1 MSIKEEIIKSEIRT
15 TGFKKVQEGI
25 VNTIKTLNK
34 YQDELKELK
43 HRREEL
49 IASEKKGT
57 QTYRDVTKRIT
68 EVKSQIKLQTAE
80 LDKQEKQLSLTQ
92 MSYKQLSK
100 HAADLRKKLQGI
112 SEAVDP
118 AGFAKAR
125 AELKLYESQMA
136 KIRRGLNDIEG
147 KFSEEKSLL
156 NKKISN
162 LIPLNSALNVFS
174 KLKDWGGQ
182 VVRIFSSFQYQMS
195 KVQAVS
201 NATGEQFKALK
212 ENAKELGAS
221 TEYTATQVAELQ
233 LNYARLGFTPGQI
246 LQITSATLDLATA
259 TGSDLASAADVAG
272 STLRAFG
279 YDGSQMTRVVDVM
292 AASFNKSALDLGYFS
307 ESMKYVAPIAAKAGV
322 SLEQTT
328 AMLGILADRGIRG
341 SQAGTSLKRILSEIS
356 TEGKSVS
363 EALADLNEKG
373 LTLADAE
380 DEVGKYAMTALTILA
395 DNAPAVEGLTTAL
408 NDSAGAAEHAAAIM
422 RDNIQGD
429 LDTFKSKLEGL
440 IIRLGDGLNPVIRG
454 TIQLFTALLTPLSV
468 LGVTFAAW
476 FVSLKVGRAAVEAY
490 NVAKRRFAAGTKD
503 ATLSLVSE
511 TAAMNVNTMAAKRNL
526 VQIRSMPAATKAW
539 AAAKLLLAGNFR
551 AAGVAAKAFFASIGP
566 IGWIAMA
573 IGLAVGAM
581 AAFSGATKKASEASS
596 QLAVELSQE
605 RATHDDLKRAVTES
619 AQGSQTRAEAIR
631 LINERYKEY
640 LPYLVSEKMSNEE
653 VAAALD
659 YASQKM
665 EENIKMKIRAAEA
678 EKLQKELLDAERGA
692 LDKLMEAYLSRG
704 DKTPEQIALAQQQ
717 LGALV
722 VQLEKTGDK
731 AAFVAGA
738 ARVFGM
744 SVEEM
749 NSVITTSVQATTGAY
764 THTARKY
771 GFLVDQVESA
781 FDKVTAAARK
791 TKKELGE
798 LDALVGNVS
807 ANPYETM
814 TLDQLNATLS
824 TVNTKLAMKNALTKE
839 QRVAAEADRKAIQE
853 QLRVRKLQAE
863 ADNTYIG
870 VLNRLKKEKQD
881 LEAQLNSTD
890 GANRKEITRIQALI
904 AAKQKEIDLYE
915 NKKTS
920 GNSGTKWSLSSD
932 EAYLK
937 AKAELRERQMSGEI
951 ASEEEYSRQLL
962 ALEIRTLEERIAAN
976 KEKGSDLA
984 KLQSELAE
992 KQYQQTKN
1000 EKSRLQKL
1008 LDATQEGAGGLE
1020 KENAS
1025 YEKRLRDLGLFG
1037 KQREEMTKE
1046 EQAALETQE
1055 RLHLKRLSALY
1066 VDELSKDVK
1075 AEQKAIQRKATAIK
1089 QAHNDELAAADTFE
1103 KKKALLAQWYSDE
1116 ELRRVKSAK
1125 DADKLLKKHY
1135 AAEEQAAMK
1144 EELELMVTLYES
1156 IVEEVGRTGLLA
1168 DGVKATEE
1176 DKAKLLEIIDELKK
1190 QLAELGATPPPT
1202 LGGEDTNDPR
1212 NNVDVLGM
1220 TPDKWKKFYTNL
1232 KDGKFGMEE
1241 ILAVAGAIG
1250 SAFSDVSNLMTA
1262 MEQRELKN
1270 YEKAQNKKK
1279 QLLER
1284 QLKSGTI
1291 SQERYNE
1298 AVQRLDDETE
1308 AKREE
1313 IERKQAK
1320 RDKALAVF
1328 NSLINTAVA
1337 VTAALQVPFPMG
1349 EILAGIVAALGA
1361 VQTAAI
1367 LATPLPGAEEGGPI
1381 GVIREQDGKRF
1392 DAEFSPRKRGFVH
1405 RPTVIQ
1411 TSGGR
1416 PVLTGEAGTEYVV
1429 PNDLLRVPEV
1439 ASMVNLIEAARLRGS
1454 FRPVNLSAAM
1464 AAGTIPGRESGGY
1477 IGRDTSTSS
1486 DTGSDPTG
1494 AVTPAY
1500 DAGLLRELRDAV
1512 GKLSKQLEKPL
1523 PVAISAYGRDG
1534 LFTIQKKI
1542 EQQQR
1547 RAGIGG
1553 RAK

>member
-1 MSIKEEIIKSEIRT
+1 MGRKKEQAVVDVVINNEQARR
-15 TGFKKVQEGI
+15 KV
-25 VNTIKTLNK
+25 
-34 YQDELKELK
+34 KELS
-43 HRREEL
+43 
-49 IASEKKGT
+49 A
-57 QTYRDVTKRIT
+57 D
-68 EVKSQIKLQTAE
+68 
-80 LDKQEKQLSLTQ
+80 LD
-92 MSYKQLSK
+92 
-100 HAADLRKKLQGI
+100 DLRKKRREALKGGNTSGAAAYDKEIKALQKELNQYKKI
-112 SEAVDP
+112 VVDVDHVLRNLNKVPLNQLEA
-118 AGFAKAR
+118 AQRNLRKN
-125 AELKLYESQMA
+125 LKLLNQDSKEYKSTLEKLNRVQRQIDTAQKQMQASGKGFMGSLGSALPLGLTAMFYSVSRLIVPFKNFQYMMA
-136 KIRRGLNDIEG
+136 KVG
-147 KFSEEKSLL
+147 
-156 NKKISN
+156 
-162 LIPLNSALNVFS
+162 
-174 KLKDWGGQ
+174 
-182 VVRIFSSFQYQMS
+182 
-195 KVQAVS
+195 AVS
-201 NATGEQFKALK
+201 NATGGQFKELK

-307 ESMKYVAPIAAKAGV
+307 ESMKYVAPIAAKAGI
-322 SLEQTT
+322 SIEQTT

-341 SQAGTSLKRILSEIS
+341 SQAGTALKRILSEIS
-356 TEGKSVS
+356 IEGKSVS

-380 DEVGKYAMTALTILA
+380 DEVGKYAMTALTVLA

-408 NDSAGAAEHAAAIM
+408 NNSAGAAEHAAAIM
-422 RDNIQGD
+422 RDNVQGD

-490 NVAKRRFAAGTKD
+490 NVAKRRFTAGTKD

-581 AAFSGATKKASEASS
+581 AAFSSATKKASEASS

-640 LPYLVSEKMSNEE
+640 LPNLLSEKMSNEE

-665 EENIKMKIRAAEA
+665 EEGIKMRIRAQEA
-678 EKLQKELLDAERGA
+678 EKLQKEMLDAERGA

-704 DKTPEQIALAQQQ
+704 DKTKKQVALAQQQ

-749 NSVITTSVQATTGAY
+749 NSVITTSVQATSGAY

-771 GFLVDQVESA
+771 GFLVDKVEAA
-781 FDKVTAAARK
+781 FDKVTEAARK
-791 TKKELGE
+791 TKEELGQ
-798 LDALVGNVS
+798 LDALVEAKPQQENENDTTTKKEPELE
-807 ANPYETM
+807 A
-814 TLDQLNATLS
+814 LS
-824 TVNTKLAMKNALTKE
+824 V
-839 QRVAAEADRKAIQE
+839 RVAKLRESLKTARKE
-853 QLRVRKLQAE
+853 LQALRA
-863 ADNTYIG
+863 ADSTASAKEIEDADKA
-870 VLNRLKKEKQD
+870 VSDLKKQ
-881 LEAQLNSTD
+881 LEVLTGKASKTTGST
-890 GANRKEITRIQALI
+890 G
-904 AAKQKEIDLYE
+904 
-915 NKKTS
+915 S
-920 GNSGTKWSLSSD
+920 KWSLSSD
-932 EAYLK
+932 ESYLQ
-937 AKAELRERQMSGEI
+937 AKAALREKQMSGEI
-951 ASEEEYSRQLL
+951 ATEEEYSRRLL
-962 ALEIRTLEERIAAN
+962 ALEIQTLEKRIEAG

-984 KLQSELAE
+984 KLEEQLLDKRYQQQKAARDREKKLLEIAAQGDSAEDKENDAYE
-992 KQYQQTKN
+992 KQ
-1000 EKSRLQKL
+1000 
-1008 LDATQEGAGGLE
+1008 
-1020 KENAS
+1020 
-1025 YEKRLRDLGLFG
+1025 LRDLGLFG
-1037 KQREEMTKE
+1037 RELEEMTAN
-1046 EQAALETQE
+1046 EQAAYLQ
-1055 RLHLKRLSALY
+1055 LKRSHYEKLSSIY
-1066 VDELSKDVK
+1066 VDELSKELSK
-1075 AEQKAIQRKATAIK
+1075 QQKAIQRKATAEK

-1103 KKKALLAQWYSDE
+1103 KKKALLRKWYSEE
-1116 ELRRVKSAK
+1116 ELRRVRTDKQ
-1125 DADKLLKKHY
+1125 ADSMLKRQY
-1135 AAEEQAAMK
+1135 AAEEQAALK
-1144 EELELMVTLYES
+1144 TDLEKMLATYQA
-1156 IVEEVGRTGLLA
+1156 IVEEVGETGLLA
-1168 DGVKATEE
+1168 NGVAATEDDIE
-1176 DKAKLLEIIDELKK
+1176 RLQKIIDDLKK

-1202 LGGEDTNDPR
+1202 LGGEDSR

-1464 AAGTIPGRESGGY
+1464 AAGAIPGRAAGGY
-1477 IGRDTSTSS
+1477 VGGDSSTFAASGNDVS
-1486 DTGSDPTG
+1486 GTR
-1494 AVTPAY
+1494 TPVY
-1500 DAGLLRELRDAV
+1500 DDSLLREVRDVV
-1512 GKLSKQLEKPL
+1512 GKLSRQLDKPL
-1523 PVAISAYGRDG
+1523 PVFLSIYGRDG

>member
-1 MSIKEEIIKSEIRT
+1 
-15 TGFKKVQEGI
+15 
-25 VNTIKTLNK
+25 
-34 YQDELKELK
+34 
-43 HRREEL
+43 
-49 IASEKKGT
+49 
-57 QTYRDVTKRIT
+57 
-68 EVKSQIKLQTAE
+68 
-80 LDKQEKQLSLTQ
+80 

-147 KFSEEKSLL
+147 KFGNEESPLWQKLG
-156 NKKISN
+156 KF
-162 LIPLNSALNVFS
+162 IPVDSALTVIS

-182 VVRIFSSFQYQMS
+182 VVRIFSSFQYQKS
-195 KVQAVS
+195 KVQGVS
-201 NATGEQFKALK
+201 KATGEQFKALK

-221 TEYTATQVAELQ
+221 TEYTVTQVAKLQ

-341 SQAGTSLKRILSEIS
+341 SQAGTALKRILSEIS

-380 DEVGKYAMTALTILA
+380 DEVGKYAMTALAVLA

-408 NDSAGAAEHAAAIM
+408 NNSAGAAEHAAAIM
-422 RDNIQGD
+422 RDNVQGD
-429 LDTFKSKLEGL
+429 LDTFQSKLEGL
-440 IIRLGDGLNPVIRG
+440 IIRLGDWLNPVIRG
-454 TIQLFTALLTPLSV
+454 TIQLFTVLLTPLSV

-581 AAFSGATKKASEASS
+581 AAFSSATKKASEASS
-596 QLAVELSQE
+596 QLALELSQE

-665 EENIKMKIRAAEA
+665 EENIKMKIRAQEA
-678 EKLQKELLDAERGA
+678 EKLQKEMLDAERGA

-704 DKTPEQIALAQQQ
+704 DKTKEQVALAQQQ

-749 NSVITTSVQATTGAY
+749 NAVITTSVQATSGAY

-771 GFLVDQVESA
+771 GFLVDKVEAA
-781 FDKVTAAARK
+781 FDKVTEAARK
-791 TKKELGE
+791 TKEELGQ
-798 LDALVGNVS
+798 LDALVGNTS
-807 ANPYETM
+807 ANPYEAM
-814 TLDQLNATLS
+814 TLDQLSAALS
-824 TVNTKLAMKNALTKE
+824 TVNSKLAIKNGLSKE
-839 QRVAAEADRKAIQE
+839 QRLRDEADRKAILE
-853 QLRVRKLQAE
+853 QLRVRKLQAQ

-870 VLNRLKKEKQD
+870 VLNRLKKEKQE

-890 GANRKEITRIQALI
+890 GANRKEIARIQALI

-915 NKKTS
+915 NKKSS
-920 GNSGTKWSLSSD
+920 GSSGPKWSLSSD
-932 EAYLK
+932 ESYLQ
-937 AKAELRERQMSGEI
+937 AKAELREKQMSGEI
-951 ASEEEYSRQLL
+951 ATEEEYSRQLL
-962 ALEIRTLEERIAAN
+962 ALEIQTLENRITAH
-976 KEKGSDLA
+976 KEKGANLA
-984 KLQSELAE
+984 KLEEQLLDKRYQQQKSARDREKKLLEIAAQGDSAEDKENDAYE
-992 KQYQQTKN
+992 KQ
-1000 EKSRLQKL
+1000 
-1008 LDATQEGAGGLE
+1008 
-1020 KENAS
+1020 
-1025 YEKRLRDLGLFG
+1025 LRDLGLFG
-1037 KQREEMTKE
+1037 REVEEMTAN
-1046 EQAALETQE
+1046 EQAAYLQ
-1055 RLHLKRLSALY
+1055 LKRSHYEKLSSIY
-1066 VDELSKDVK
+1066 VDELSKELSK
-1075 AEQKAIQRKATAIK
+1075 QQKAIQRKATAEK

-1103 KKKALLAQWYSDE
+1103 KKKALLRKWYSEE
-1116 ELRRVKSAK
+1116 ELRRVRTDKQ
-1125 DADKLLKKHY
+1125 ADSMLKRQY
-1135 AAEEQAAMK
+1135 AAEEQAALK
-1144 EELELMVTLYES
+1144 TDLEKMLATYQA
-1156 IVEEVGRTGLLA
+1156 IVEEVGETGLLA
-1168 DGVKATEE
+1168 NGVAATEE
-1176 DKAKLLEIIDELKK
+1176 DIERLQKIIDDLKK
-1190 QLAELGATPPPT
+1190 QLAELGATPPQT
-1202 LGGEDTNDPR
+1202 LGGEDKNDPR
-1212 NNVDVLGM
+1212 NNVDILGM
-1220 TPDKWKKFYTNL
+1220 TPEKWKEFKKNL
-1232 KDGKFGMEE
+1232 DDGKFGMEE
-1241 ILAVAGAIG
+1241 ILAIAGAIG
-1250 SAFSDVSNLMTA
+1250 SAFSSVSDLMTA

-1284 QLKSGTI
+1284 QLKAGTI
-1291 SQERYNE
+1291 SQERYNQ

-1337 VTAALQVPFPMG
+1337 ITSALQAGPIIGP
-1349 EILAGIVAALGA
+1349 ILAGIIGALGA

-1381 GVIREQDGKRF
+1381 GVVREQDGKRF
-1392 DAEFSPRKRGFVH
+1392 DAEFSPRRRGFVH

-1411 TSGGR
+1411 TSAGQ

-1464 AAGTIPGRESGGY
+1464 AAGGIPGRESGGY
-1477 IGRDTSTSS
+1477 VGRGSSTN
-1486 DTGSDPTG
+1486 G
-1494 AVTPAY
+1494 ASENDASGTTVSAY
-1500 DAGLLRELRDAV
+1500 DESLLREVRDVV
-1512 GKLSKQLEKPL
+1512 GKLSRQLDKPL
-1523 PVAISAYGRDG
+1523 PVFLSIYGRDG

>member
-57 QTYRDVTKRIT
+57 QAYRDVTKRIT
-68 EVKSQIKLQTAE
+68 EVKAQIKLQTAE

-147 KFSEEKSLL
+147 KFGNEESPLWQKLG
-156 NKKISN
+156 KF
-162 LIPLNSALNVFS
+162 IPVDSALTVIS
-174 KLKDWGGQ
+174 MKDWGGQ
-182 VVRIFSSFQYQMS
+182 VVRIFSRFQYQMS
-195 KVQAVS
+195 KVGAVS

-341 SQAGTSLKRILSEIS
+341 SQAGTALKRILSEIS

-380 DEVGKYAMTALTILA
+380 DEVGKYAMTALTVLA

-408 NDSAGAAEHAAAIM
+408 NNSAGAAEHAAAIM
-422 RDNIQGD
+422 RDNVQGD
-429 LDTFKSKLEGL
+429 LDTFQSKLEGL
-440 IIRLGDGLNPVIRG
+440 IIRLGDWLNPVIRG

-468 LGVTFAAW
+468 LGVAFAAW

-490 NVAKRRFAAGTKD
+490 NAAKRRFATGAKE
-503 ATLSLVSE
+503 ATLSLISE
-511 TAAMNVNTMAAKRNL
+511 TAAMNTHTIAAKRNL
-526 VQIRSMPAATKAW
+526 VQIRAMPAATKAW

-566 IGWIAMA
+566 IGWIAIGIGA
-573 IGLAVGAM
+573 IVGLM
-581 AAFSGATKKASEASS
+581 AAFSKKTKKATEASS
-596 QLAVELSQE
+596 QLALELSQE

-619 AQGSQTRAEAIR
+619 AQGSKTRAEAIR

-640 LPYLVSEKMSNEE
+640 LPNLLSEKMSNEE
-653 VAAALD
+653 IAAALD

-678 EKLQKELLDAERGA
+678 EKLQKEMLDAERGA

-722 VQLEKTGDK
+722 VELERTGDR

-749 NSVITTSVQATTGAY
+749 NSVITTSVQATSGAY

-771 GFLVDQVESA
+771 GFLVDKVEAA
-781 FDKVTAAARK
+781 FDKVTEAARK
-791 TKKELGE
+791 TKEELGQLDVLVETKPQQENENDTTTKKEPELEALSVRVAKLRESLKTARKELQALRAADSTASAKE
-798 LDALVGNVS
+798 IEDADKAVS
-807 ANPYETM
+807 
-814 TLDQLNATLS
+814 D
-824 TVNTKLAMKNALTKE
+824 
-839 QRVAAEADRKAIQE
+839 
-853 QLRVRKLQAE
+853 
-863 ADNTYIG
+863 
-870 VLNRLKKEKQD
+870 LKKQ
-881 LEAQLNSTD
+881 LEVLTGKASKTTGST
-890 GANRKEITRIQALI
+890 G
-904 AAKQKEIDLYE
+904 
-915 NKKTS
+915 S
-920 GNSGTKWSLSSD
+920 KWSLSSD
-932 EAYLK
+932 EDFMK
-937 AKAELRERQMSGEI
+937 AKAALREKQMSGEI
-951 ASEEEYSRQLL
+951 ATEEEYSRRLL
-962 ALEIRTLEERIAAN
+962 ALEIQTLSARIAAN
-976 KEKGSDLA
+976 KEKGADLA
-984 KLQSELAE
+984 KLEEQLLD
-992 KQYQQTKN
+992 KRYQQQKSARDR
-1000 EKSRLQKL
+1000 EKKL
-1008 LDATQEGAGGLE
+1008 SEIAARGDTAEE
-1020 KENAS
+1020 KENDA
-1025 YEKRLRDLGLFG
+1025 YKKQLRELGLFS
-1037 KQREEMTKE
+1037 RELEEMTAS
-1046 EQAALETQE
+1046 EQAAYLQ
-1055 RLHLKRLSALY
+1055 LKREHYEKLSSIY
-1066 VDELSKDVK
+1066 VDELSKELSK
-1075 AEQKAIQRKATAIK
+1075 QQKSIQRKATALK
-1089 QAHNDELAAADTFE
+1089 QSHNDELSAAATFE
-1103 KKKALLAQWYSDE
+1103 KKKALLRKWYSEE
-1116 ELRRVKSAK
+1116 ELRRVRTDKQ
-1125 DADKLLKKHY
+1125 ADSMLKRQY
-1135 AAEEQAAMK
+1135 AAEEQAALK
-1144 EELELMVTLYES
+1144 TDLEKMLATYEA
-1156 IVEEVGRTGLLA
+1156 IVSEVGETGLLA
-1168 DGVKATEE
+1168 NGVAATEE
-1176 DKAKLLEIIDELKK
+1176 DIERLQKIIDDLKK
-1190 QLAELGATPPPT
+1190 QLAELGATPPQT
-1202 LGGEDTNDPR
+1202 LGGEDKNDPR
-1212 NNVDVLGM
+1212 SNVDILGM
-1220 TPDKWKKFYTNL
+1220 TPDRWKELFGNL
-1232 KDGKFGMEE
+1232 QDSKFGMEE
-1241 ILAVAGAIG
+1241 ILAIAGAIG
-1250 SAFSDVSNLMTA
+1250 SAFSAVSDLMSA

-1337 VTAALQVPFPMG
+1337 ITSALQAGPIIGP
-1349 EILAGIVAALGA
+1349 ILAGIVGALGA

-1392 DAEFSPRKRGFVH
+1392 DAEFSPRARGFVH

-1411 TSGGR
+1411 TAGGQ

-1464 AAGTIPGRESGGY
+1464 AAGGIPGRAAGGY
-1477 IGRDTSTSS
+1477 VGDNPLGAAMTAGGQVSVSTIS
-1486 DTGSDPTG
+1486 DDG
-1494 AVTPAY
+1494 VF
-1500 DAGLLRELRDAV
+1500 RELKEVV
-1512 GKLSKQLEKPL
+1512 GKLSRQLDKPILAQVAMAGDKGLARQLEK
-1523 PVAISAYGRDG
+1523 Y
-1534 LFTIQKKI
+1534 
-1542 EQQQR
+1542 QR
-1547 RAGIGG
+1547 TVNASHL
-1553 RAK
+1553 

>member
-57 QTYRDVTKRIT
+57 QAYRDVTKRIT

-118 AGFAKAR
+118 SGFAKAR

-147 KFSEEKSLL
+147 KFGNEESPLWQKLG
-156 NKKISN
+156 KF
-162 LIPLNSALNVFS
+162 IPVDSALAVIS

-233 LNYARLGFTPGQI
+233 LNYARLGFTPGEI
-246 LQITSATLDLATA
+246 LKITSATLDLATA

-322 SLEQTT
+322 SLEQAT

-341 SQAGTSLKRILSEIS
+341 SQAGTALKRILSEIS

-363 EALADLNEKG
+363 EALVDLNEKG

-380 DEVGKYAMTALTILA
+380 DEVGKYAMTALTVLA

-408 NDSAGAAEHAAAIM
+408 NNSAGAAEHAAAIM

-566 IGWIAMA
+566 IGWIAIGIGA
-573 IGLAVGAM
+573 IVGLM
-581 AAFSGATKKASEASS
+581 AAFSKETKKATEASS
-596 QLAVELSQE
+596 QLALELSQE

-619 AQGSQTRAEAIR
+619 AQGSKTRAEAIR

-640 LPYLVSEKMSNEE
+640 LPNLLSEKMSNEE
-653 VAAALD
+653 IAAALD

-722 VQLEKTGDK
+722 VELERTGDK

-749 NSVITTSVQATTGAY
+749 TAVVTTSVQATSGAY

-771 GFLVDQVESA
+771 GFLVDKVEAA
-781 FDKVTAAARK
+781 FDKVTEAARK
-791 TKKELGE
+791 TKEELGQ
-798 LDALVGNVS
+798 LDALVEAKPQQENENDTTTKKEPELE
-807 ANPYETM
+807 A
-814 TLDQLNATLS
+814 LS
-824 TVNTKLAMKNALTKE
+824 V
-839 QRVAAEADRKAIQE
+839 RVAKLRESLKTARKE
-853 QLRVRKLQAE
+853 LQALRA
-863 ADNTYIG
+863 ADSTASAKEIEDADKA
-870 VLNRLKKEKQD
+870 VSDLKKQ
-881 LEAQLNSTD
+881 LEVLTGKASKTTGST
-890 GANRKEITRIQALI
+890 G
-904 AAKQKEIDLYE
+904 
-915 NKKTS
+915 S
-920 GNSGTKWSLSSD
+920 KWSLSSD
-932 EAYLK
+932 ESYLQ
-937 AKAELRERQMSGEI
+937 AKAALREKQMSGEI
-951 ASEEEYSRQLL
+951 ATEEEYSRRLL
-962 ALEIRTLEERIAAN
+962 ALEIQTLEDRIKAG

-984 KLQSELAE
+984 KLEEQLLDKRYQQQKSARDREKKLLEIAAQGDSAEDKENDAYE
-992 KQYQQTKN
+992 KQ
-1000 EKSRLQKL
+1000 
-1008 LDATQEGAGGLE
+1008 
-1020 KENAS
+1020 
-1025 YEKRLRDLGLFG
+1025 LRDLGLFG
-1037 KQREEMTKE
+1037 RELEEMTAN
-1046 EQAALETQE
+1046 EQAAYLQ
-1055 RLHLKRLSALY
+1055 LKRSHYEKLSSIY
-1066 VDELSKDVK
+1066 VDELSKELSK
-1075 AEQKAIQRKATAIK
+1075 QQKAIQRKATAEK

-1103 KKKALLAQWYSDE
+1103 KKKALLRKWYSEE
-1116 ELRRVKSAK
+1116 ELRRVRTDKQ
-1125 DADKLLKKHY
+1125 ADSMLNRQY
-1135 AAEEQAAMK
+1135 AAEEQAALRTD
-1144 EELELMVTLYES
+1144 LEKMLATYQA
-1156 IVEEVGRTGLLA
+1156 IVEEVGETGLLA
-1168 DGVKATEE
+1168 NGVAATEE
-1176 DKAKLLEIIDELKK
+1176 DIERLQKIIDDLKK

-1202 LGGEDTNDPR
+1202 LGGEDKNDPR
-1212 NNVDVLGM
+1212 SNVDILGM
-1220 TPDKWKKFYTNL
+1220 TPDKWKEFKKNL
-1232 KDGKFGMEE
+1232 EDGKFGMEE
-1241 ILAVAGAIG
+1241 ILAIAVAIG
-1250 SAFSDVSNLMTA
+1250 SAFSAVSDLMTA

-1284 QLKSGTI
+1284 QLKAGTI

-1313 IERKQAK
+1313 MERKQAK

-1349 EILAGIVAALGA
+1349 EILAGIVGALGA

-1381 GVIREQDGKRF
+1381 GVVREQDGKQF
-1392 DAEFSPRKRGFVH
+1392 DAEFSPRRCGFVH

-1411 TSGGR
+1411 TAGGQ

-1464 AAGTIPGRESGGY
+1464 AAGAIPGRASGGY
-1477 IGRDTSTSS
+1477 VG
-1486 DTGSDPTG
+1486 G
-1494 AVTPAY
+1494 APSAIAASGNDVPGTRTPAY
-1500 DAGLLRELRDAV
+1500 DESLLREVRDVV
-1512 GKLSKQLEKPL
+1512 GKLSRQLDKPL
-1523 PVAISAYGRDG
+1523 PVAVSAYGRDG

>member
-57 QTYRDVTKRIT
+57 QAYREVTKRIT

-118 AGFAKAR
+118 SGFAKAR

-307 ESMKYVAPIAAKAGV
+307 ESMKYVAPIAAKAGI
-322 SLEQTT
+322 SIEQTT

-341 SQAGTSLKRILSEIS
+341 SQAGTALKRILSEIS
-356 TEGKSVS
+356 IEGKSVS

-380 DEVGKYAMTALTILA
+380 DEVGKYAMTALTVLA

-408 NDSAGAAEHAAAIM
+408 NNSAGAAEHAAAIM
-422 RDNIQGD
+422 RDNVQGD

-551 AAGVAAKAFFASIGP
+551 AAGVAAKAFLASIGP
-566 IGWIAMA
+566 IGRIAMA
-573 IGLAVGAM
+573 IGLAVGLAVGAM

-640 LPYLVSEKMSNEE
+640 LPYLLTEKMSNEE

-665 EENIKMKIRAAEA
+665 EENIKMKIRAQEA
-678 EKLQKELLDAERGA
+678 EKLQKEMLDAERGA

-704 DKTPEQIALAQQQ
+704 DKTKEQVALAQQQ

-749 NSVITTSVQATTGAY
+749 NAVITTSVQATSGAY

-771 GFLVDQVESA
+771 GFLVDQVEAA
-781 FDKVTAAARK
+781 FDKVTEAARK
-791 TKKELGE
+791 TKEELGQ
-798 LDALVGNVS
+798 LDALVEAKPQQENENDTTTKKEPELE
-807 ANPYETM
+807 A
-814 TLDQLNATLS
+814 LS
-824 TVNTKLAMKNALTKE
+824 V
-839 QRVAAEADRKAIQE
+839 RVAKLRESLKTARKE
-853 QLRVRKLQAE
+853 LQALRA
-863 ADNTYIG
+863 ADSTASAKEIEDADKA
-870 VLNRLKKEKQD
+870 VSDLKKQ
-881 LEAQLNSTD
+881 LEVLTGKASKTTGST
-890 GANRKEITRIQALI
+890 G
-904 AAKQKEIDLYE
+904 
-915 NKKTS
+915 S
-920 GNSGTKWSLSSD
+920 KWSLSSD
-932 EAYLK
+932 ESYLQ
-937 AKAELRERQMSGEI
+937 AKAALREKQMSGEI
-951 ASEEEYSRQLL
+951 ATEEEYSRRLL
-962 ALEIRTLEERIAAN
+962 ALEIQTLEKRIEAG

-984 KLQSELAE
+984 KLEEQLLDKRYQQQKAARDREKKLLEIAAQGDSAEDKENDAYE
-992 KQYQQTKN
+992 KQ
-1000 EKSRLQKL
+1000 
-1008 LDATQEGAGGLE
+1008 
-1020 KENAS
+1020 
-1025 YEKRLRDLGLFG
+1025 LRDLGLFG
-1037 KQREEMTKE
+1037 RELEEMTAN
-1046 EQAALETQE
+1046 EQAAYLQ
-1055 RLHLKRLSALY
+1055 LKRSHYEKLSSIY
-1066 VDELSKDVK
+1066 VDELSKELSK
-1075 AEQKAIQRKATAIK
+1075 QQKAIQRKATAEK

-1103 KKKALLAQWYSDE
+1103 KKKALLRKWYSEE
-1116 ELRRVKSAK
+1116 ELRRVRTDKP
-1125 DADKLLKKHY
+1125 ADSMLKRQY

-1144 EELELMVTLYES
+1144 EDLELMVALYES

-1168 DGVKATEE
+1168 EGVTATEE
-1176 DKAKLLEIIDELKK
+1176 DKAKLLEIIDDLKK
-1190 QLAELGATPPPT
+1190 QLAELGATPPQT
-1202 LGGEDTNDPR
+1202 LGGEDKNDPR
-1212 NNVDVLGM
+1212 NNVDILGM
-1220 TPDKWKKFYTNL
+1220 TPEKWKEFKKNL
-1232 KDGKFGMEE
+1232 DDGKFGMEE
-1241 ILAVAGAIG
+1241 ILAIAGAIG
-1250 SAFSDVSNLMTA
+1250 SAFSAVSDLMTA

-1291 SQERYNE
+1291 SQERYND
-1298 AVQRLDDETE
+1298 AVQRIDEETD

-1313 IERKQAK
+1313 MELKQAK
-1320 RDKALAVF
+1320 RQKMMAIFQAGVNTALAIMMTSAELGWPAAIPFVA
-1328 NSLINTAVA
+1328 AVS
-1337 VTAALQVPFPMG
+1337 
-1349 EILAGIVAALGA
+1349 ALGA
-1361 VQTAAI
+1361 AQIAAI
-1367 LATPLPGAEEGGPI
+1367 IATPLPGAEEGGPI
-1381 GVIREQDGKRF
+1381 GVVREQDGKRF
-1392 DAEFSPRKRGFVH
+1392 DAEFSPRRRGFVH

-1411 TSGGR
+1411 TASGQ

-1464 AAGTIPGRESGGY
+1464 AAGGIPGRAAGGY
-1477 IGRDTSTSS
+1477 VGDNPLGAAMTAGGQVSVSTIS
-1486 DTGSDPTG
+1486 DDG
-1494 AVTPAY
+1494 VF
-1500 DAGLLRELRDAV
+1500 RELKEVV
-1512 GKLSKQLEKPL
+1512 GKLSRQLDKPILAQVAMAGDKGLARQLEK
-1523 PVAISAYGRDG
+1523 Y
-1534 LFTIQKKI
+1534 
-1542 EQQQR
+1542 QR
-1547 RAGIGG
+1547 TVNASHL
-1553 RAK
+1553 

>member
-43 HRREEL
+43 HQREEL

-57 QTYRDVTKRIT
+57 QAYREVTKRIT
-68 EVKSQIKLQTAE
+68 EVKAQIKLQTVE

-112 SEAVDP
+112 SAAVDP

-147 KFSEEKSLL
+147 KFGNEESPLW
-156 NKKISN
+156 KK
-162 LIPLNSALNVFS
+162 LGKFIPVDSALAVVS
-174 KLKDWGGQ
+174 KIKDWGGQ
-182 VVRIFSSFQYQMS
+182 IVRVFSSFQYTMS

-233 LNYARLGFTPGQI
+233 LNYARLGFTPNQI

-259 TGSDLASAADVAG
+259 TGSDLATAADVAG

-279 YDGSQMTRVVDVM
+279 YDGSQMGRVVDVM
-292 AASFNKSALDLGYFS
+292 AASFNKSALSLGYFS
-307 ESMKYVAPIAAKAGV
+307 ESMKYVAPIAAKAGI
-322 SLEQTT
+322 SIEQTT

-380 DEVGKYAMTALTILA
+380 DEVGKYAMTALTVLA

-454 TIQLFTALLTPLSV
+454 AIQLFTALLTPLSV
-468 LGVTFAAW
+468 LGVAFAAW
-476 FVSLKVGRAAVEAY
+476 FVSLKAGRAAVEAY
-490 NVAKRRFAAGTKD
+490 NAAKRLFAAGTKD
-503 ATLSLVSE
+503 ATLSLISE

-526 VQIRSMPAATKAW
+526 VQIRTMPAATKAW

-551 AAGVAAKAFFASIGP
+551 AAAVAAKMFFASIGP
-566 IGWIAMA
+566 IGWIA
-573 IGLAVGAM
+573 LAVGALVGLM
-581 AAFSGATKKASEASS
+581 AAFSGETKKASEASS
-596 QLAVELSQE
+596 QLALELSQE
-605 RATHDDLKRAVTES
+605 RATHDDLKRTILESTE
-619 AQGSQTRAEAIR
+619 GSKTRAEAIR

-640 LPYLVSEKMSNEE
+640 LPHLVTEKMSNEE
-653 VAAALD
+653 IAAALD

-665 EENIKMKIRAAEA
+665 EENIKVRIRAQEA
-678 EKLQKELLDAERGA
+678 EKLQKEMLDAERGA

-704 DKTPEQIALAQQQ
+704 SKTQEQAALAQQQ

-722 VQLEKTGDK
+722 VALEKTGDK

-814 TLDQLNATLS
+814 TLDQLTATLS

-863 ADNTYIG
+863 ANNTYIG
-870 VLNRLKKEKQD
+870 VLNRMKKEKQD

-937 AKAELRERQMSGEI
+937 AKAELRERQMNGEI
-951 ASEEEYSRQLL
+951 ETEEEYSRQLL
-962 ALEIRTLEERIAAN
+962 ALEIQTLEDRIKAG
-976 KEKGSDLA
+976 KEKGTDLA
-984 KLQSELAE
+984 KLEEQLLDKRYQQQKTARDRERKLRDIASQGDSAEDKENDAYE
-992 KQYQQTKN
+992 KQ
-1000 EKSRLQKL
+1000 
-1008 LDATQEGAGGLE
+1008 
-1020 KENAS
+1020 
-1025 YEKRLRDLGLFG
+1025 LRELGLFER
-1037 KQREEMTKE
+1037 KLEEMTAT
-1046 EQAALETQE
+1046 EQAAYLQ
-1055 RLHLKRLSALY
+1055 LKRSHYEKLSALY
-1066 VDELSKDVK
+1066 VDQLSKEL
-1075 AEQKAIQRKATAIK
+1075 ALQQKAVQRKATALK
-1089 QAHNDELAAADTFE
+1089 QEHNDELAAADTFE
-1103 KKKALLAQWYSDE
+1103 KKKVLLRKWYSEE
-1116 ELRRVKSAK
+1116 ELRRVKT
-1125 DADKLLKKHY
+1125 DRQADEMLKKQY
-1135 AAEEQAAMK
+1135 AAEEQASLKTDLEAM
-1144 EELELMVTLYES
+1144 LATYQA
-1156 IVEEVGRTGLLA
+1156 IADEVGETGLLA
-1168 DGVKATEE
+1168 NGVAATEE
-1176 DKAKLLEIIDELKK
+1176 DMDRLQKIIDDLREELAK
-1190 QLAELGATPPPT
+1190 LGATPLPT
-1202 LGGEDTNDPR
+1202 LGGEDAKKRD
-1212 NNVDVLGM
+1212 VDILGM
-1220 TPDKWKKFYTNL
+1220 TRDQWSEMFKNL
-1232 KDGKFGMEE
+1232 QESEDR
-1241 ILAVAGAIG
+1241 AGAIG
-1250 SAFSDVSNLMTA
+1250 GAIAAFGGAFSEAFGSVNRLMTA
-1262 MEQRELKN
+1262 MEQRELKS

-1279 QLLER
+1279 KLLER

-1298 AVQRLDDETE
+1298 AVQRLDEETD

-1313 IERKQAK
+1313 MERKQAK
-1320 RDKALAVF
+1320 REKIQAVF

-1337 VTAALQVPFPMG
+1337 VTASLPNIP
-1349 EILAGIVAALGA
+1349 LAVAVGVLGA
-1361 VQTAAI
+1361 AETAAI

-1381 GVIREQDGKRF
+1381 GVVREQDGRRF

-1411 TSGGR
+1411 TSGGQ

-1477 IGRDTSTSS
+1477 IGRDASTSS

-1500 DAGLLRELRDAV
+1500 DAGLLREVKEVV

-1534 LFTIQKKI
+1534 IFTIQKKI

>member
-1 MSIKEEIIKSEIRT
+1 MGRKKEQAVVDVVINNEQARR
-15 TGFKKVQEGI
+15 KV
-25 VNTIKTLNK
+25 
-34 YQDELKELK
+34 KELS
-43 HRREEL
+43 
-49 IASEKKGT
+49 A
-57 QTYRDVTKRIT
+57 D
-68 EVKSQIKLQTAE
+68 
-80 LDKQEKQLSLTQ
+80 LD
-92 MSYKQLSK
+92 
-100 HAADLRKKLQGI
+100 DLRKKRREALKGGNTSGAAAYDKEIKALQKELNQYKKTVVDVDHVLRNLNKVPLNQL
-112 SEAVDP
+112 EA
-118 AGFAKAR
+118 AQRNLRKN
-125 AELKLYESQMA
+125 LKLLNQDSKEYKATLEKLNRVQRQIDTAQKQMQASGKGFMGSLGSALPLGLTAMFYSVSRLIVPFKNFQYMMA
-136 KIRRGLNDIEG
+136 KVG
-147 KFSEEKSLL
+147 
-156 NKKISN
+156 
-162 LIPLNSALNVFS
+162 V
-174 KLKDWGGQ
+174 
-182 VVRIFSSFQYQMS
+182 
-195 KVQAVS
+195 VS
-201 NATGEQFKALK
+201 NATGGQFKELK

-341 SQAGTSLKRILSEIS
+341 SQAGTALKRILSEIS
-356 TEGKSVS
+356 IEGKSVS

-380 DEVGKYAMTALTILA
+380 DEVGKYAMTALTVLA
-395 DNAPAVEGLTTAL
+395 DNAPAVEGLTVAL
-408 NDSAGAAEHAAAIM
+408 NDSAGTAEHAAAIM

-490 NVAKRRFAAGTKD
+490 NAAKRRFAAGTKD

-665 EENIKMKIRAAEA
+665 EENIKMKIRAQEA
-678 EKLQKELLDAERGA
+678 EKLQKEMLDAERGA

-704 DKTPEQIALAQQQ
+704 DKTKEQVALAQQQ

-749 NSVITTSVQATTGAY
+749 NSVITTSVQATSGAY

-771 GFLVDQVESA
+771 GFLVDKVEAA
-781 FDKVTAAARK
+781 FDKVTEAARK
-791 TKKELGE
+791 TKEELGQ
-798 LDALVGNVS
+798 LDALVGNTS
-807 ANPYETM
+807 ANPYEAM
-814 TLDQLNATLS
+814 TLDQLSAALS
-824 TVNTKLAMKNALTKE
+824 TVNSKLAIKNGLSKE
-839 QRVAAEADRKAIQE
+839 QRLRDEADRKAILE
-853 QLRVRKLQAE
+853 QLRVRKLQAQ

-870 VLNRLKKEKQD
+870 VLNRLKKEKQE

-890 GANRKEITRIQALI
+890 GANRKEIARIQALI

-915 NKKTS
+915 NKKSS
-920 GNSGTKWSLSSD
+920 GSSGPKWSLSSD
-932 EAYLK
+932 ASYLK
-937 AKAELRERQMSGEI
+937 AKAELREKQMSGEI
-951 ASEEEYSRQLL
+951 ATEEEYSRQLL
-962 ALEIRTLEERIAAN
+962 ALEIQTLEDRIKAG
-976 KEKGSDLA
+976 KEKGADLA

-992 KQYQQTKN
+992 KQYQQQKAQIARKKELIAGSN
-1000 EKSRLQKL
+1000 ETDGSETDPSKKMAAETARYEQLLKAKGLFDKQWNDMDDAERAYVENQTRLHHNRLQSIFMESQSKKMTTAVKQFNREF
-1008 LDATQEGAGGLE
+1008 D
-1020 KENAS
+1020 
-1025 YEKRLRDLGLFG
+1025 RL
-1037 KQREEMTKE
+1037 KIKHNNEI
-1046 EQAALETQE
+1046 AAL
-1055 RLHLKRLSALY
+1055 
-1066 VDELSKDVK
+1066 
-1075 AEQKAIQRKATAIK
+1075 
-1089 QAHNDELAAADTFE
+1089 DTFE
-1103 KKKALLAQWYSDE
+1103 KKKLFLREKFGAAALQNIRTE
-1116 ELRRVKSAK
+1116 KE
-1125 DADKLLKKHY
+1125 ADKKIKEY
-1135 AAEEQAAMK
+1135 YQAEEQKYAK
-1144 EELELMVTLYES
+1144 EHLEGLIAEYQKFLTEAKKELKDETGLSLGVGALNP
-1156 IVEEVGRTGLLA
+1156 EEVERVQA
-1168 DGVKATEE
+1168 
-1176 DKAKLLEIIDELKK
+1176 IIDELNQK
-1190 QLAELGATPPPT
+1190 LAT
-1202 LGGEDTNDPR
+1202 LRSP
-1212 NNVDVLGM
+1212 
-1220 TPDKWKKFYTNL
+1220 TPDTTGEKSHLGKVDILGFSAQDWIDTFGNLEKGKDAIDKWQMAL
-1232 KDGKFGMEE
+1232 Q
-1241 ILAVAGAIG
+1241 AVGE
-1250 SAFSDVSNLMTA
+1250 AFTAVSNMMSA
-1262 MEQRELKN
+1262 AEQREFKN
-1270 YEKAQNKKK
+1270 YEKTQNKKK
-1279 QLLER
+1279 KLLER
-1284 QLKSGTI
+1284 QLKAGTI
-1291 SQERYNE
+1291 SQERYND
-1298 AVQRLDDETE
+1298 AVQRIDEETD

-1313 IERKQAK
+1313 MELKQAK
-1320 RDKALAVF
+1320 RQKMMAIFQAGVNTALAIMMTSAELGWPAAIPFVA
-1328 NSLINTAVA
+1328 AVS
-1337 VTAALQVPFPMG
+1337 
-1349 EILAGIVAALGA
+1349 ALGA
-1361 VQTAAI
+1361 AQIAAI
-1367 LATPLPGAEEGGPI
+1367 IATPLPGAEEGGPI
-1381 GVIREQDGKRF
+1381 GVVREQDGKRF

-1411 TSGGR
+1411 TAGGQ

-1464 AAGTIPGRESGGY
+1464 IAGAIPGRAAGGY
-1477 IGRDTSTSS
+1477 VGGDSS
-1486 DTGSDPTG
+1486 ANG
-1494 AVTPAY
+1494 ASGNDASGITVDAY
-1500 DAGLLRELRDAV
+1500 DAGLLRELLAVV
-1512 GKLSKQLEKPL
+1512 GKLSKQLDKPL
-1523 PVAISAYGRDG
+1523 PVFLSIYGRDG

>member
-1 MSIKEEIIKSEIRT
+1 MGRKKEQAVVDVVINNEQARR
-15 TGFKKVQEGI
+15 KV
-25 VNTIKTLNK
+25 
-34 YQDELKELK
+34 KELS
-43 HRREEL
+43 
-49 IASEKKGT
+49 A
-57 QTYRDVTKRIT
+57 D
-68 EVKSQIKLQTAE
+68 
-80 LDKQEKQLSLTQ
+80 LD
-92 MSYKQLSK
+92 
-100 HAADLRKKLQGI
+100 DLRKKRREALKGGNTSGAAAYDKEIKALQK
-112 SEAVDP
+112 ELNQYKKTVVDVDHVLRNLNKVP
-118 AGFAKAR
+118 LNQLEDAQRNLRKN
-125 AELKLYESQMA
+125 LKLLNQDSKEYKATLEKLNRVQRQIDTAQKQMQASGKGFMGSLGSALPLGLTAMFYSVSRLIVPFKNFQYMMA
-136 KIRRGLNDIEG
+136 KVG
-147 KFSEEKSLL
+147 
-156 NKKISN
+156 
-162 LIPLNSALNVFS
+162 
-174 KLKDWGGQ
+174 
-182 VVRIFSSFQYQMS
+182 
-195 KVQAVS
+195 AVS
-201 NATGEQFKALK
+201 NATGGQFKELK

-259 TGSDLASAADVAG
+259 TGSGLASVADVAG

-341 SQAGTSLKRILSEIS
+341 SQAGTALKRILSEIS

-363 EALADLNEKG
+363 EALVDLNEKG

-380 DEVGKYAMTALTILA
+380 DEVGKYAMTALTVLA

-408 NDSAGAAEHAAAIM
+408 NNSAGAAEHAAAIM

-468 LGVTFAAW
+468 LGVAFAAW
-476 FVSLKVGRAAVEAY
+476 FVSLKAGRAAVEAY

-596 QLAVELSQE
+596 QLALELSQE

-640 LPYLVSEKMSNEE
+640 LPYLISEKMSNEE

-665 EENIKMKIRAAEA
+665 EENIKMKIRAQEA
-678 EKLQKELLDAERGA
+678 EKLQKEMLDAERGA

-704 DKTPEQIALAQQQ
+704 DKTKEQVALAQQQ

-749 NSVITTSVQATTGAY
+749 NSVITTSVQATSGAY

-771 GFLVDQVESA
+771 GFLVDQVEAA
-781 FDKVTAAARK
+781 FDKVTEAARK
-791 TKKELGE
+791 TKEELGQ
-798 LDALVGNVS
+798 LDALVGNSS
-807 ANPYETM
+807 ANPYQTM
-814 TLDQLNATLS
+814 TLDQLSAALS
-824 TVNTKLAMKNALTKE
+824 TVNSKLSMKNALTAE
-839 QRVAAEADRKAIQE
+839 QRVAAEAERKEIQE
-853 QLRVRKLQAE
+853 QLRVRKLQAQ

-870 VLNRLKKEKQD
+870 VLNRLKKEKQE

-890 GANRKEITRIQALI
+890 GANKKEISRIQALI

-915 NKKTS
+915 NKKTTNKT
-920 GNSGTKWSLSSD
+920 GRQWSISSD
-932 EAYLK
+932 ESYLK
-937 AKAELRERQMSGEI
+937 AKAELREKQMSGEI
-951 ASEEEYSRQLL
+951 ATEEEYSRRLL
-962 ALEIRTLEERIAAN
+962 ALEIQTLEKRIEAG

-984 KLQSELAE
+984 KLEEQLLDKRYQQQKAARDREKKLLEIAAQGDSAEDKENDAYE
-992 KQYQQTKN
+992 KQ
-1000 EKSRLQKL
+1000 
-1008 LDATQEGAGGLE
+1008 
-1020 KENAS
+1020 
-1025 YEKRLRDLGLFG
+1025 LRDLGLFG
-1037 KQREEMTKE
+1037 RELEEMTAN
-1046 EQAALETQE
+1046 EQAAYLQ
-1055 RLHLKRLSALY
+1055 LKRSHYEKLSSIY
-1066 VDELSKDVK
+1066 VDELSKELSK
-1075 AEQKAIQRKATAIK
+1075 QQKAIQRKATAEK

-1103 KKKALLAQWYSDE
+1103 KKKALLRKWYSEE
-1116 ELRRVKSAK
+1116 ELRRVRTDKQ
-1125 DADKLLKKHY
+1125 ADSMLKRQY
-1135 AAEEQAAMK
+1135 AAEEQAALK
-1144 EELELMVTLYES
+1144 TDLEKMLATYQA
-1156 IVEEVGRTGLLA
+1156 IVEEVGETGLLA
-1168 DGVKATEE
+1168 NGVAATEKDIE
-1176 DKAKLLEIIDELKK
+1176 RLQKIIDDMKK

-1464 AAGTIPGRESGGY
+1464 AAGGIPGRESGGY
-1477 IGRDTSTSS
+1477 VGRGSSTN
-1486 DTGSDPTG
+1486 G
-1494 AVTPAY
+1494 ASENDASGTTVTAY
-1500 DAGLLRELRDAV
+1500 DAELLREVRDVV
-1512 GKLSKQLEKPL
+1512 GKLSRQLDKPL
-1523 PVAISAYGRDG
+1523 PVFLSIYGRDG

>member
-1 MSIKEEIIKSEIRT
+1 MGRKKEQAVVDVVINNEQARR
-15 TGFKKVQEGI
+15 KV
-25 VNTIKTLNK
+25 
-34 YQDELKELK
+34 KELS
-43 HRREEL
+43 
-49 IASEKKGT
+49 A
-57 QTYRDVTKRIT
+57 D
-68 EVKSQIKLQTAE
+68 
-80 LDKQEKQLSLTQ
+80 LD
-92 MSYKQLSK
+92 
-100 HAADLRKKLQGI
+100 DLRKKRREALKGGNTSGAAAYDKEIKALQKELNQYKKTVVDVDHVLRNLNKVPLNQL
-112 SEAVDP
+112 EA
-118 AGFAKAR
+118 AQRNLRKN
-125 AELKLYESQMA
+125 LKLLNQDSKEYKATLEKLNRVQRQIDTAQKQMQASGKGFMGSLGSALPLGLTAMFYSVSRLIVPFKNFQYMMA
-136 KIRRGLNDIEG
+136 KVG
-147 KFSEEKSLL
+147 
-156 NKKISN
+156 
-162 LIPLNSALNVFS
+162 
-174 KLKDWGGQ
+174 
-182 VVRIFSSFQYQMS
+182 
-195 KVQAVS
+195 AVS
-201 NATGEQFKALK
+201 NATGGQFKELK

-341 SQAGTSLKRILSEIS
+341 SQAGTALKRILSEIS

-380 DEVGKYAMTALTILA
+380 DEVGKYAMTALAVLA

-408 NDSAGAAEHAAAIM
+408 NNSAGAAEHAAAIM
-422 RDNIQGD
+422 RDNVQGD

-490 NVAKRRFAAGTKD
+490 NVAKRRFTAGTKD

-511 TAAMNVNTMAAKRNL
+511 TAAMNANTIAAKRNL
-526 VQIRSMPAATKAW
+526 VQIRAMPAATKAW

-551 AAGVAAKAFFASIGP
+551 AAGVAAKAFLASIGP
-566 IGWIAMA
+566 IGWIAIGIGA
-573 IGLAVGAM
+573 IVGLM
-581 AAFSGATKKASEASS
+581 AAFSKETKKATEASS
-596 QLAVELSQE
+596 QLALELSQE

-619 AQGSQTRAEAIR
+619 AQGSKTRAEAIR

-640 LPYLVSEKMSNEE
+640 LPNLLSEKMSNEE
-653 VAAALD
+653 IAAALD

-722 VQLEKTGDK
+722 VELERTGDR

-749 NSVITTSVQATTGAY
+749 NSVITTSVQATSGAY

-771 GFLVDQVESA
+771 GFLVDQVEAA

-791 TKKELGE
+791 TKEELGQ
-798 LDALVGNVS
+798 LDALVDAKSQQENVNS
-807 ANPYETM
+807 TITKKEPEVE
-814 TLDQLNATLS
+814 TLS
-824 TVNTKLAMKNALTKE
+824 I
-839 QRVAAEADRKAIQE
+839 RVA
-853 QLRVRKLQAE
+853 KLQE
-863 ADNTYIG
+863 S
-870 VLNRLKKEKQD
+870 LKT
-881 LEAQLNSTD
+881 A
-890 GANRKEITRIQALI
+890 RKELQKLR
-904 AAKQKEIDLYE
+904 AADSKASDKEIEDADKAVSDIE
-915 NKKTS
+915 KKLKVLTGKASKTTGSS
-920 GNSGTKWSLSSD
+920 GPKWSLSSD
-932 EAYLK
+932 ESYLK
-937 AKAELRERQMSGEI
+937 AKAELREKQMSGEI
-951 ASEEEYSRQLL
+951 ATEEEYSRRLL
-962 ALEIRTLEERIAAN
+962 ALEIQTLEKRIAAN
-976 KEKGSDLA
+976 KEKGADLA

-992 KQYQQTKN
+992 KQYQQAKN
-1000 EKSRLQKL
+1000 EKARLQKL
-1008 LDATQEGAGGLE
+1008 LDATLEGASALE
-1020 KENAS
+1020 KENAA
-1025 YEKRLRDLGLFG
+1025 YEKRLKDLGLFG
-1037 KQREEMTKE
+1037 REVEEMTAN
-1046 EQAALETQE
+1046 EQAAYLQ
-1055 RLHLKRLSALY
+1055 LKRSHYEKLSSIY
-1066 VDELSKDVK
+1066 VDELSKELSK
-1075 AEQKAIQRKATAIK
+1075 QQKAIQRKATAEK

-1103 KKKALLAQWYSDE
+1103 KKKALLRKWYSEE
-1116 ELRRVKSAK
+1116 ELRRVRTDKQ
-1125 DADKLLKKHY
+1125 ADSMLKRQY

-1144 EELELMVTLYES
+1144 TDLEKMLATYQA
-1156 IVEEVGRTGLLA
+1156 IVEEVGETGLLA
-1168 DGVKATEE
+1168 NGVAATEDDIE
-1176 DKAKLLEIIDELKK
+1176 RLQKIIDDLKK

-1202 LGGEDTNDPR
+1202 LGGEDSR

-1220 TPDKWKKFYTNL
+1220 TPDKWKELFGNL
-1232 KDGKFGMEE
+1232 QDSKFGMEQ
-1241 ILAVAGAIG
+1241 ILAIAGAIG
-1250 SAFSDVSNLMTA
+1250 SAFSAVSDLMTA

-1308 AKREE
+1308 AKRAEM
-1313 IERKQAK
+1313 ERKQAK

-1337 VTAALQVPFPMG
+1337 ITSALQAGPIIGP
-1349 EILAGIVAALGA
+1349 ILAGIVGALGA

-1367 LATPLPGAEEGGPI
+1367 LATPPPG
-1381 GVIREQDGKRF
+1381 
-1392 DAEFSPRKRGFVH
+1392 FSSPVSRSPAAC
-1405 RPTVIQ
+1405 RPSRRSP
-1411 TSGGR
+1411 TSSR
-1416 PVLTGEAGTEYVV
+1416 
-1429 PNDLLRVPEV
+1429 
-1439 ASMVNLIEAARLRGS
+1439 
-1454 FRPVNLSAAM
+1454 
-1464 AAGTIPGRESGGY
+1464 
-1477 IGRDTSTSS
+1477 STS
-1486 DTGSDPTG
+1486 
-1494 AVTPAY
+1494 PA
-1500 DAGLLRELRDAV
+1500 A
-1512 GKLSKQLEKPL
+1512 SSPL
-1523 PVAISAYGRDG
+1523 P
-1534 LFTIQKKI
+1534 
-1542 EQQQR
+1542 
-1547 RAGIGG
+1547 
-1553 RAK
+1553 

>member
-25 VNTIKTLNK
+25 INTIKTLNK

-57 QTYRDVTKRIT
+57 QAYRDVTKRIT

-118 AGFAKAR
+118 SGFAKAR

-147 KFSEEKSLL
+147 KFGNEESPLWQKLG
-156 NKKISN
+156 KF
-162 LIPLNSALNVFS
+162 IPVDSALAVIS

-233 LNYARLGFTPGQI
+233 LNYARLGFTPGEI
-246 LQITSATLDLATA
+246 LKITSATLDLATA

-322 SLEQTT
+322 SLEQAT

-341 SQAGTSLKRILSEIS
+341 SQAGTFLKRILSEIS

-380 DEVGKYAMTALTILA
+380 DEVGKYAMTALTVLA
-395 DNAPAVEGLTTAL
+395 DNAPAVEGLTVAL

-454 TIQLFTALLTPLSV
+454 TIQLFTSLLTPLSV
-468 LGVTFAAW
+468 IGVAFAAW
-476 FVSLKVGRAAVEAY
+476 FVSLKAGRAAVEAY
-490 NVAKRRFAAGTKD
+490 NAAKRLFTAGTKS

-596 QLAVELSQE
+596 QLAMELSQE

-619 AQGSQTRAEAIR
+619 AQGSKTRAEAIR

-665 EENIKMKIRAAEA
+665 EENIKVRIRAQEEQRIQQALFDS
-678 EKLQKELLDAERGA
+678 EKKALQGLMGEY
-692 LDKLMEAYLSRG
+692 LDKGERTA
-704 DKTPEQIALAQQQ
+704 DQQAMMSQQFVELIHQ
-717 LGALV
+717 LK
-722 VQLEKTGDK
+722 ETGDQVGFVREAMQLLGYSEQEYINATNGRGK
-731 AAFVAGA
+731 AAGEYRKLWGILQEIV
-738 ARVFGM
+738 RE
-744 SVEEM
+744 S
-749 NSVITTSVQATTGAY
+749 QKATNALTI
-764 THTARKY
+764 
-771 GFLVDQVESA
+771 
-781 FDKVTAAARK
+781 
-791 TKKELGE
+791 
-798 LDALVGNVS
+798 LDALVNGAS
-807 ANPYETM
+807 KKANPYETM
-814 TLDQLNATLS
+814 TLEQLNDALEA
-824 TVNTKLAMKNALTKE
+824 VNSELENKTDLTDE
-839 QRVAAEADRKAIQE
+839 QRLSAETEQKEIARQIELRKQQIKTENSYA
-853 QLRVRKLQAE
+853 
-863 ADNTYIG
+863 G
-870 VLNRLKKEKQD
+870 VLQRLKDEKKE
-881 LEAQLNSTD
+881 LEAQLNRTD
-890 GANRKEITRIQALI
+890 GANRKEIARIQALI

-915 NKKTS
+915 NKKTTNKT
-920 GNSGTKWSLSSD
+920 GRQWSISSD
-932 EAYLK
+932 ESYLK
-937 AKAELRERQMSGEI
+937 AKAELREKQMSGEI
-951 ASEEEYSRQLL
+951 ATEEEYSRRLL
-962 ALEIRTLEERIAAN
+962 ALEIQTLENRIAAH
-976 KEKGSDLA
+976 KEKGADLA
-984 KLQSELAE
+984 KLEEQLLD
-992 KQYQQTKN
+992 KRYQQQKSARDR
-1000 EKSRLQKL
+1000 EKKL
-1008 LDATQEGAGGLE
+1008 LDIAAQGDSAED
-1020 KENAS
+1020 KENDA
-1025 YEKRLRDLGLFG
+1025 YEKQLRDLGLFG
-1037 KQREEMTKE
+1037 RELEEMTAN
-1046 EQAALETQE
+1046 EQAAYLQ
-1055 RLHLKRLSALY
+1055 LKRSHYEKLSSIY
-1066 VDELSKDVK
+1066 VDELSKELSK
-1075 AEQKAIQRKATAIK
+1075 QQKSIQRKATAEK

-1103 KKKALLAQWYSDE
+1103 KKKALLRKWYSEE
-1116 ELRRVKSAK
+1116 ELRRVRTDKQ
-1125 DADKLLKKHY
+1125 ADSMLKRQY
-1135 AAEEQAAMK
+1135 AAEEQAALK
-1144 EELELMVTLYES
+1144 TDLEKMLATYQA
-1156 IVEEVGRTGLLA
+1156 IVEEVGETGLLA
-1168 DGVKATEE
+1168 NGVAATEE
-1176 DKAKLLEIIDELKK
+1176 DIERLQKIIDDLKK

-1202 LGGEDTNDPR
+1202 LGGEDKNDPR
-1212 NNVDVLGM
+1212 SNVDILGM
-1220 TPDKWKKFYTNL
+1220 TPDKWKEFKKNL
-1232 KDGKFGMEE
+1232 DDGKFGMEE
-1241 ILAVAGAIG
+1241 ILAIAGAIG

-1381 GVIREQDGKRF
+1381 GVVREQDGKRF

-1411 TSGGR
+1411 TAGGQ

-1454 FRPVNLSAAM
+1454 FRPVNLSA
-1464 AAGTIPGRESGGY
+1464 P
-1477 IGRDTSTSS
+1477 
-1486 DTGSDPTG
+1486 
-1494 AVTPAY
+1494 
-1500 DAGLLRELRDAV
+1500 
-1512 GKLSKQLEKPL
+1512 
-1523 PVAISAYGRDG
+1523 
-1534 LFTIQKKI
+1534 
-1542 EQQQR
+1542 
-1547 RAGIGG
+1547 
-1553 RAK
+1553 

>member
-1 MSIKEEIIKSEIRT
+1 MGRKKEQAVVDVVINNEQARR
-15 TGFKKVQEGI
+15 KV
-25 VNTIKTLNK
+25 
-34 YQDELKELK
+34 KELS
-43 HRREEL
+43 
-49 IASEKKGT
+49 A
-57 QTYRDVTKRIT
+57 D
-68 EVKSQIKLQTAE
+68 
-80 LDKQEKQLSLTQ
+80 LD
-92 MSYKQLSK
+92 
-100 HAADLRKKLQGI
+100 DLRKKRREALKGGNTSGAAAYDKEIKALQK
-112 SEAVDP
+112 ELNQYKKTVVDVDHVLRNLNKVP
-118 AGFAKAR
+118 LNQLEDAQRNLRKN
-125 AELKLYESQMA
+125 LKLLNQDSKEYKATLEKLNRVQRQIDTAQKQMQASGKGFMGSLGSALPLGLTAMFYSVSRLIVPFKNFQYMMA
-136 KIRRGLNDIEG
+136 KVG
-147 KFSEEKSLL
+147 
-156 NKKISN
+156 
-162 LIPLNSALNVFS
+162 
-174 KLKDWGGQ
+174 
-182 VVRIFSSFQYQMS
+182 
-195 KVQAVS
+195 AVS
-201 NATGEQFKALK
+201 NATGGQFKELK

-233 LNYARLGFTPGQI
+233 LNYARLGFTPEQI

-341 SQAGTSLKRILSEIS
+341 SQAGTALKRILSEIS

-363 EALADLNEKG
+363 EALVDLNEKG

-380 DEVGKYAMTALTILA
+380 DEVGKYAMTALTVLA

-408 NDSAGAAEHAAAIM
+408 NNSAGAAEHAAAIM
-422 RDNIQGD
+422 RDNVQGD

-490 NVAKRRFAAGTKD
+490 NAAKRLFTAGTKS
-503 ATLSLVSE
+503 ATLSLISE

-573 IGLAVGAM
+573 IGAAVGAM

-596 QLAVELSQE
+596 QLALELSQE

-619 AQGSQTRAEAIR
+619 AQGSKTRAEAIR

-665 EENIKMKIRAAEA
+665 EENIKVRIRAQEA
-678 EKLQKELLDAERGA
+678 QRITQEQLDTQKAAIENIMADGQRWNKLTEDQAVIVRAMLADMVIQARQGKVEMSQVQELMTRFGFDLERIKGTSSDNRESKFFKNI
-692 LDKLMEAYLSRG
+692 LR
-704 DKTPEQIALAQQQ
+704 Q
-717 LGALV
+717 LHYV
-722 VQLEKTGDK
+722 VDK
-731 AAFVAGA
+731 AKEGA
-738 ARVFGM
+738 A
-744 SVEEM
+744 
-749 NSVITTSVQATTGAY
+749 
-764 THTARKY
+764 
-771 GFLVDQVESA
+771 
-781 FDKVTAAARK
+781 
-791 TKKELGE
+791 ELK
-798 LDALVGNVS
+798 AI
-807 ANPYETM
+807 
-814 TLDQLNATLS
+814 DQLIDHINAAQNRYASMTINQLNTALS
-824 TVNTKLAMKNALTKE
+824 TVNSKLAMKNALTQE
-839 QRVAAEADRKAIQE
+839 QRLAAEAERDEILKQIQALDQQARGVENYADTLKRLKTEKA
-853 QLRVRKLQAE
+853 KLEDQ
-863 ADNTYIG
+863 
-870 VLNRLKKEKQD
+870 LNRADGNNKKEI
-881 LEAQLNSTD
+881 S
-890 GANRKEITRIQALI
+890 RIQALI

-915 NKKTS
+915 NKKSS
-920 GNSGTKWSLSSD
+920 GSSGPKWSLSSD
-932 EAYLK
+932 ESYLQ
-937 AKAELRERQMSGEI
+937 AKAALREKQMSGEI
-951 ASEEEYSRQLL
+951 ATEEEYSRRLL
-962 ALEIRTLEERIAAN
+962 ALEIQTLEKRIAAN
-976 KEKGSDLA
+976 KEKGADLA
-984 KLQSELAE
+984 KLEEQLLD
-992 KQYQQTKN
+992 KRYQQQKAARDR
-1000 EKSRLQKL
+1000 EKKL
-1008 LDATQEGAGGLE
+1008 LDIAAQGDSAED
-1020 KENAS
+1020 KENDA
-1025 YEKRLRDLGLFG
+1025 YEKQLRDLGLFG
-1037 KQREEMTKE
+1037 RELEEMTAN
-1046 EQAALETQE
+1046 EQAAYLQ
-1055 RLHLKRLSALY
+1055 LKRSHYEKLSSIY
-1066 VDELSKDVK
+1066 VDELSKELSK
-1075 AEQKAIQRKATAIK
+1075 QQKAIQRKATAEK

-1103 KKKALLAQWYSDE
+1103 KKKALLRKWYSEE
-1116 ELRRVKSAK
+1116 ELRRVRTDKQ
-1125 DADKLLKKHY
+1125 ADSMLKRQY
-1135 AAEEQAAMK
+1135 AAEEQAALK
-1144 EELELMVTLYES
+1144 TDLEKMLATYQA
-1156 IVEEVGRTGLLA
+1156 IVEEVGETGLLA
-1168 DGVKATEE
+1168 NGVAATEE
-1176 DKAKLLEIIDELKK
+1176 DIERLQKIIDDLKK
-1190 QLAELGATPPPT
+1190 QLAELGTTPPQT
-1202 LGGEDTNDPR
+1202 LGGEDKNDPR
-1212 NNVDVLGM
+1212 NNVDILGM
-1220 TPDKWKKFYTNL
+1220 TPDKWKELFGNL
-1232 KDGKFGMEE
+1232 QDSKFGMEE

-1313 IERKQAK
+1313 MERKQAK

-1349 EILAGIVAALGA
+1349 EILAGIVGALGA

-1411 TSGGR
+1411 TAGGQ

-1464 AAGTIPGRESGGY
+1464 AAGGIPGRESGGY
-1477 IGRDTSTSS
+1477 VGGDTSTSAAS
-1486 DTGSDPTG
+1486 GNDVPGTR
-1494 AVTPAY
+1494 TPAY
-1500 DAGLLRELRDAV
+1500 DESLLREVRDVV
-1512 GKLSKQLEKPL
+1512 GKLSRQLDKPL
-1523 PVAISAYGRDG
+1523 PVFLSIYGRDG
-1534 LFTIQKKI
+1534 IFTIQKKI

>member
-1 MSIKEEIIKSEIRT
+1 MVDVDHVLR
-15 TGFKKVQEGI
+15 
-25 VNTIKTLNK
+25 NLNK
-34 YQDELKELK
+34 VPLNQLEDAQRNLHKNLKLLNQDSKEYKATLEK
-43 HRREEL
+43 LNRVQRQ
-49 IASEKKGT
+49 INTAQKQMQASGKGFMGSFGRSLPLGVLGVI
-57 QTYRDVTKRIT
+57 YA
-68 EVKSQIKLQTAE
+68 L
-80 LDKQEKQLSLTQ
+80 KQLTIPFTKFQ
-92 MSYKQLSK
+92 YM
-100 HAADLRKKLQGI
+100 
-112 SEAVDP
+112 
-118 AGFAKAR
+118 
-125 AELKLYESQMA
+125 MA
-136 KIRRGLNDIEG
+136 KVG
-147 KFSEEKSLL
+147 
-156 NKKISN
+156 
-162 LIPLNSALNVFS
+162 
-174 KLKDWGGQ
+174 
-182 VVRIFSSFQYQMS
+182 
-195 KVQAVS
+195 AVS
-201 NATGEQFKALK
+201 NATGGQFKELK

-233 LNYARLGFTPGQI
+233 LNYARLGFTPEQI

-341 SQAGTSLKRILSEIS
+341 SQAGTALKRILSEIS

-363 EALADLNEKG
+363 EAFVDLNEKG

-380 DEVGKYAMTALTILA
+380 DEVGKYAMTALTVLA

-422 RDNIQGD
+422 RDNVQGD

-440 IIRLGDGLNPVIRG
+440 IIRLGDGLNPLIRG

-573 IGLAVGAM
+573 IGLAVGLAVGAM

-665 EENIKMKIRAAEA
+665 EENIKMKIRAQEA
-678 EKLQKELLDAERGA
+678 EKLQKEMLDAERGA

-704 DKTPEQIALAQQQ
+704 DKTKEQVALAQQQ

-749 NSVITTSVQATTGAY
+749 NSVITTSVQATSGAY

-771 GFLVDQVESA
+771 GFLVDQVEAA

-791 TKKELGE
+791 TKEELGQ
-798 LDALVGNVS
+798 LDALVGNSS
-807 ANPYETM
+807 ANPYEKM
-814 TLDQLNATLS
+814 TLDQLNSALS
-824 TVNTKLAMKNALTKE
+824 TVNSKLAMKNALSKE
-839 QRVAAEADRKAIQE
+839 QRLRDEADRKAIQE
-853 QLRVRKLQAE
+853 QLRVRKLQAQ

-870 VLNRLKKEKQD
+870 VLNRLKKEKQE

-890 GANRKEITRIQALI
+890 GANRKEIARIQALI

-915 NKKTS
+915 NKKSS
-920 GNSGTKWSLSSD
+920 GSSGPKWSLSSD
-932 EAYLK
+932 EAYLQ
-937 AKAELRERQMSGEI
+937 AKAALREKQMSGEI
-951 ASEEEYSRQLL
+951 ATEEEYSRRLL
-962 ALEIRTLEERIAAN
+962 ALEIQTLSARIAAN
-976 KEKGSDLA
+976 KEKGADLA

-992 KQYQQTKN
+992 KQYQQQKAQIARKKELIAGSN
-1000 EKSRLQKL
+1000 ETDGSETDPSKKMAVETTRYEQLLKSKGLFDKQWNDMDDAERAYVENQTRLHHNRLQSIFMESQSKKMTTAVKQFNREF
-1008 LDATQEGAGGLE
+1008 D
-1020 KENAS
+1020 
-1025 YEKRLRDLGLFG
+1025 RL
-1037 KQREEMTKE
+1037 KIKHNNEI
-1046 EQAALETQE
+1046 AAL
-1055 RLHLKRLSALY
+1055 
-1066 VDELSKDVK
+1066 
-1075 AEQKAIQRKATAIK
+1075 
-1089 QAHNDELAAADTFE
+1089 DTFE
-1103 KKKALLAQWYSDE
+1103 KKKLFLREKFGAAALQNIRTE
-1116 ELRRVKSAK
+1116 KE
-1125 DADKLLKKHY
+1125 ADKKIKEY
-1135 AAEEQAAMK
+1135 YQAEEQKYAK
-1144 EELELMVTLYES
+1144 EHLEGLIAEYQKFLTEAKKELKDENGLSLGVGALNP
-1156 IVEEVGRTGLLA
+1156 EEVERVQA
-1168 DGVKATEE
+1168 
-1176 DKAKLLEIIDELKK
+1176 IIDELNQK
-1190 QLAELGATPPPT
+1190 LAALRSP
-1202 LGGEDTNDPR
+1202 
-1212 NNVDVLGM
+1212 
-1220 TPDKWKKFYTNL
+1220 TPDTTGEKSHLGKVDILGFSAQDWIDTFGNLEKGKDAIDRWKMAL
-1232 KDGKFGMEE
+1232 Q
-1241 ILAVAGAIG
+1241 AVGE
-1250 SAFSDVSNLMTA
+1250 AFTAVSNLISA
-1262 MEQRELKN
+1262 AEQREFKN
-1270 YEKAQNKKK
+1270 YEKTQNKKK
-1279 QLLER
+1279 RVLDR
-1284 QLKSGTI
+1284 QLKAGTI
-1291 SQERYNE
+1291 SQERYND
-1298 AVQRLDDETE
+1298 AVQRIDEETD

-1313 IERKQAK
+1313 MELKQAK
-1320 RDKALAVF
+1320 RQKMMAIFQAGVNTALAIMMTSAELGWPAAIPFVA
-1328 NSLINTAVA
+1328 AVS
-1337 VTAALQVPFPMG
+1337 
-1349 EILAGIVAALGA
+1349 ALGA
-1361 VQTAAI
+1361 AQIAAI
-1367 LATPLPGAEEGGPI
+1367 IATPLPGAEEGGPI
-1381 GVIREQDGKRF
+1381 GVVREQDGKRF
-1392 DAEFSPRKRGFVH
+1392 DAEFSPRRRGFVH

-1411 TSGGR
+1411 TAGGQ

-1454 FRPVNLSAAM
+1454 FRPVNLSSAM
-1464 AAGTIPGRESGGY
+1464 AAGGIPGRESGGY
-1477 IGRDTSTSS
+1477 IGGDTSTSAAS
-1486 DTGSDPTG
+1486 GNDVPGTR
-1494 AVTPAY
+1494 TPAY
-1500 DAGLLRELRDAV
+1500 DESLLREVRDVV
-1512 GKLSKQLEKPL
+1512 GKLSRQLDKPL
-1523 PVAISAYGRDG
+1523 PVFLSIYGRDG
-1534 LFTIQKKI
+1534 IFTIQKKI